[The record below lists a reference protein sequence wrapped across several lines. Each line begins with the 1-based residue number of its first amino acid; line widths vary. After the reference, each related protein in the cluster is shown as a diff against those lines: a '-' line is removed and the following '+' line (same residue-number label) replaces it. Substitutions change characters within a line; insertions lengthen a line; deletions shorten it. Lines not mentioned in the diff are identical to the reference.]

1 MLLPVEE
8 LYAPSLACRVF
19 DKIFKGYEGA
29 LIGTFSIPIG
39 QIMFDQRKE
48 FDQNMLDLDVIIDE
62 LEKIRDGIGV
72 RDYETNRKDVPKEVE
87 DKKFKA
93 QQQKEKEAQ
102 QKVMHTK
109 SKSTGNKKSAVSN
122 MLVDEKT
129 KQMKKPLILHTDED
143 SDEDG
148 NETTNAVAKPPQ
160 SYQPPTINMSGVK
173 NEEET

>member
-48 FDQNMLDLDVIIDE
+48 FDQNMLDLDVVIDE

-72 RDYETNRKDVPKEVE
+72 RDYETNRLDVPKEIE

-93 QQQKEKEAQ
+93 QQ
-102 QKVMHTK
+102 
-109 SKSTGNKKSAVSN
+109 
-122 MLVDEKT
+122 
-129 KQMKKPLILHTDED
+129 
-143 SDEDG
+143 
-148 NETTNAVAKPPQ
+148 
-160 SYQPPTINMSGVK
+160 
-173 NEEET
+173 